1 MCASQTEAH
10 KTYTKPKQNLHFFLT
25 QNVDNNMQKKFAHSP
40 TENEPDIWHDLGD
53 HTESVAK
60 ECGRL
65 ALKFNQ
71 ENLGKFIGYYHD
83 AGKYT
88 TEWQTYLKNSYEGN
102 PSIKVGHSFY
112 GAVNVFKKTKNNIF
126 LSNIIFS
133 HHTELKNHEKLCN
146 NVKQELNRVDI
157 DFLESQ
163 TENLLF
169 EKDPLSL
176 SPTDVR
182 MLFSCLI
189 DADRKDTESFYK
201 PFISRYRDDKKFH
214 SEFLDDYTNYL
225 KRFPESNSKLNL
237 LRRKVSDSCKKHA
250 FSDKGLFTLTAPTGV
265 GKTLASLNFAINHI
279 DHRKL
284 EKLISVIPY
293 TSIID
298 QMSTIY
304 KEIFGEENV
313 LEHHSNIMVDEQSSN
328 SKIDFLRKLN
338 SENWNSEFILTTT
351 VQFFDTLFSNK
362 PNKLR
367 KLHNYTN
374 SLIILDEPQM
384 LPTDKLKPLIE
395 KLKDLVENY
404 NCSVLFCT
412 ATPFDYE
419 FIKLTDAK
427 EICDNYE
434 EIFKDLKRVKY
445 TLINDGEELDYDVLI
460 KKLEVHEQ
468 VLCVVNTKQNCAD
481 IFENFRD
488 LDYAYCLTTNMTPKH
503 RKKVIKEI
511 NTRLKNQEKCL
522 VISTQLIE
530 CGVDLD
536 FPVVFRALAP
546 LPSIIQSAG
555 RCNREGKLK
564 SGVCFVFRYGGFPE
578 PFYRDL
584 SFKTLKYIKNNLD
597 NFDDPKYVAE
607 YFKDIHDLYANE
619 HEVSRHEKQYKFEE
633 SAKFKLID
641 EETLSVIADIDSPF
655 IKEIQNTLIENEG
668 FLKQNIK
675 QKIQNNSV
683 SVAAWNIKDNLE
695 PIHEDYPDIKVWK
708 HGYDDRTG
716 IKD

>member
-1 MCASQTEAH
+1 
-10 KTYTKPKQNLHFFLT
+10 
-25 QNVDNNMQKKFAHSP
+25 MQKKFAHTP
-40 TENEPDIWHDLGD
+40 PENKPDIWHDLDD

-65 ALKFNQ
+65 ASKFNQ

-88 TEWQTYLKNSYEGN
+88 TNWQTYLKNSFEGK
-102 PSIKVGHSFY
+102 PSNKVGHSFY
-112 GAVNVFKKTKNNIF
+112 GAVNVYKKNKYNIY
-126 LSNIIFS
+126 LSNIVFS
-133 HHTELKNHEKLCN
+133 HHTELKNHKKLCE
-146 NVKQELNRVDI
+146 NVIRELNRVDV
-157 DFLESQ
+157 DFVKLQ
-163 TENLLF
+163 TENLVF
-169 EKDPLSL
+169 EKDPITL
-176 SPTDVR
+176 SPTDIR

-201 PFISRYRDDKKFH
+201 PYISPHRDDKKFH
-214 SEFLDDYTNYL
+214 SKFLNDYAKYL
-225 KRFPESNSKLNL
+225 KRFHESESKLNL
-237 LRRKVSDSCKKHA
+237 LRKKVSDSCKKHA
-250 FSDKGLFTLTAPTGV
+250 FSEKGLFTLTAPTGV

-279 DHRKL
+279 SHRNL
-284 EKLISVIPY
+284 DRLINTIPY

-304 KEIFGEENV
+304 KEMFGEENV
-313 LEHHSNIMVDEQSSN
+313 LEHHSNIMVEELSSN
-328 SKIDFLRKLN
+328 KEIEFLRNLN
-338 SENWNSEFILTTT
+338 SENWNSPFILTTT

-362 PNKLR
+362 PKKLR

-404 NCSVLFCT
+404 NCSVLLCT

-427 EICDNYE
+427 EICDNYK
-434 EIFKDLKRVKY
+434 EIFNDLKRVKY
-445 TLINDGEELDYDVLI
+445 TLINEGEELDFDALI
-460 KKLEVHEQ
+460 EKIELHEQ
-468 VLCVVNTKQNCAD
+468 VLCVVNTKQNCSD
-481 IFENFRD
+481 IFEQFRH

-503 RKKVIKEI
+503 RKEVIKEI
-511 NTRLKNQEKCL
+511 NIRLKKQEKCL

-555 RCNREGKLK
+555 RCNREGKLE
-564 SGVCFVFRYGGFPE
+564 SGVCFVFRYGSFPE
-578 PFYRDL
+578 RFYEVL
-584 SFKTLKYIKNNLD
+584 SNKTLKYIKNNLK
-597 NFDDPKYVAE
+597 NIDDPEYVKE
-607 YFKDIHDLYANE
+607 YFKDLHDLYANE
-619 HEVSRHEKQYKFEE
+619 HEVSKHESYYEFEE
-633 SAKFKLID
+633 SAKFKLIE
-641 EETLSVIADIDSPF
+641 EETLSVIADIKSSLVSE
-655 IKEIQNTLIENEG
+655 IKNALVENEG
-668 FLKQNIK
+668 YLKQNVK

-683 SVAAWNIKDNLE
+683 SVDTWNIEGNVVPL
-695 PIHEDYPDIKVWK
+695 HEDYPDIKVWK
-708 HGYDDRTG
+708 HGYDNRTG
-716 IKD
+716 ILNI

>member
-1 MCASQTEAH
+1 
-10 KTYTKPKQNLHFFLT
+10 
-25 QNVDNNMQKKFAHSP
+25 MQKKFAHSP
-40 TENEPDIWHDLGD
+40 TENEPDIWHDLDD

-65 ALKFNQ
+65 ASKFNQ
-71 ENLGKFIGYYHD
+71 ENLGKFVGYYHD

-88 TEWQTYLKNSYEGN
+88 TEWQTYLKNSHEGKH
-102 PSIKVGHSFY
+102 PKKVGHSFY

-133 HHTELKNHEKLCN
+133 HHTELKNHEKLGN
-146 NVKQELNRVDI
+146 NVIKELNRVDI

-163 TENLLF
+163 TKNLVF
-169 EKDPLSL
+169 EKDPLTL
-176 SPTDVR
+176 SSTDVR

-201 PFISRYRDDKKFH
+201 LFISRYRDDKKFD
-214 SEFLDDYTNYL
+214 SKFLDDYTNYL

-237 LRRKVSDSCKKHA
+237 LRREVSDSCKKHA

-313 LEHHSNIMVDEQSSN
+313 LEHHSNIMVDEQPSN

-338 SENWNSEFILTTT
+338 SENWNSPFILTTT
-351 VQFFDTLFSNK
+351 VQFFDTLFSNE

-384 LPTDKLKPLIE
+384 LPTCKLKPLIE
-395 KLKDLVENY
+395 KLKDLMENY

-427 EICDNYE
+427 EICDDYAQ
-434 EIFKDLKRVKY
+434 IFEDLKRVKY
-445 TLINDGEELDYDVLI
+445 TLVNDGEELDYDVLI
-460 KKLEVHEQ
+460 EMLEEHEQ
-468 VLCVVNTKQNCAD
+468 VLCVVNTKSDCLN
-481 IFENFRD
+481 IFEHFRN
-488 LDYAYCLTTNMTPKH
+488 LEYAYYLTTNMTPKH
-503 RKKVIKEI
+503 RRKVIKEI

-522 VISTQLIE
+522 VFSTQLIE

-546 LPSIIQSAG
+546 LSSIIQSAG
-555 RCNREGKLK
+555 RCNREGKFKL
-564 SGVCFVFRYGGFPE
+564 GDCFVFRYGSFPKDNDNKKDDE
-578 PFYRDL
+578 KNKENNEIYKKL
-584 SFKTLKYIKNNLD
+584 SLKTLKYIKNNLD

-683 SVAAWNIKDNLE
+683 SVATWNIKDNLE